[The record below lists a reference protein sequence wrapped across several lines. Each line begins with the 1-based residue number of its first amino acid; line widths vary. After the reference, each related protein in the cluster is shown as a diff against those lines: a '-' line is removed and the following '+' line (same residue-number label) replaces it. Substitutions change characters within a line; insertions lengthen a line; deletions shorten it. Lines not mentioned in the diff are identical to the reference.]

1 MRLKTLCSLLTLA
14 ILLGIGTPTKAQ
26 DLHFSQYYASPLT
39 LNPALTGRFD
49 GEYRFTAIYR
59 NQWSQVSRP
68 LWSTPSASVDFSLFK
83 GKLKKDA
90 FGLGLVF
97 VNDMA
102 NSARFNTIKIAANM
116 AYHKGFGAEGKTQAS
131 LGIQVGYTQKSFDF
145 NDLRFEDGFN
155 PFDISQYNQSA
166 EVLTGDNNSYIDLNA
181 GLLVNS
187 AVTDALTIYGG
198 ISVFHLTTP
207 NEVFLT
213 LQTGGTTNEN
223 EIPMRYVIHA
233 GAEIDLSKRVVLI
246 PGLLTQIMAKNKE
259 INFGLTAGYNFLNE
273 QEETKATIY
282 LGAWHRYGRSFIAK
296 AGVDWNNFRLG
307 VAYDVNVSSLT
318 DIKNAGANH
327 PTAFEISLA
336 YIGRI
341 TPPTDR
347 VYLFNPRF

>member
-1 MRLKTLCSLLTLA
+1 MRLKTLCSLLILA
-14 ILLGIGTPTKAQ
+14 IMLGIGTQTKAQ

-59 NQWSQVSRP
+59 NQWSQVNRP

-97 VNDMA
+97 VNDQA
-102 NSARFNTIKIAANM
+102 NGGRFNTIKIAANV

-145 NDLRFEDGFN
+145 NDLRFEDGFD
-155 PFDISQYNQSA
+155 PFDITQYGQSA
-166 EVLTGDNNSYIDLNA
+166 ETLSGDNNSYIDLNA

-187 AVTDALTIYGG
+187 AVTDALNIYGG
-198 ISVFHLTTP
+198 VSVFHLTQP

-213 LQTGGTTNEN
+213 LQGGGTTTDNN
-223 EIPMRYVIHA
+223 IPMRYVIHA
-233 GAEIDLSKRVVLI
+233 GAEIDLSKRIVLI
-246 PGLLTQIMAKNKE
+246 PGFLTQFMAKNKE
-259 INFGLTAGYNFLNE
+259 INFGLTAGYNFLNDK
-273 QEETKATIY
+273 EETTATIF
-282 LGAWHRYGRSFIAK
+282 LGAWHRLGRSFIAK
-296 AGVDWNNFRLG
+296 AGLDWKNFRLG

-341 TPPTDR
+341 TPPSDR